1 MYIYIYFH
9 TFKRKEKWRSSFKKK
24 RLFLEH
30 ASTIYFFF
38 STYPEKSVPRLW
50 ICEDEQE
57 GWLQTGGSLLNW
69 RTVHASG
76 RRSLASSQRIFRPLL
91 KLEIHSFCVQT
102 PYQEHA
108 ASLSSATIVVVVVS
122 SEIMCLRKFRYL
134 NFPIEISPSRW
145 TRVSLGKL

>member
-1 MYIYIYFH
+1 MYIY
-9 TFKRKEKWRSSFKKK
+9 TFIFSREKKNEDLHLRKSVFSSNTR
-24 RLFLEH
+24 RLY
-30 ASTIYFFF
+30 IFFF